1 MPEQQ
6 LNIFERS
13 AAFKHLDGKRIA
25 PFVSALSFDAGLYV
39 KLPSSF
45 PTNH

>member
-13 AAFKHLDGKRIA
+13 AALKHLNGKGVA
-25 PFVSALSFDAGLYV
+25 PFVSPLSFDTGLYV
-39 KLPSSF
+39 RICQNSVSG
-45 PTNH
+45 